1 MLNANFMPKIKLKKV
16 LIVEDDVVLVNIYS
30 KKFSNEGYDVI
41 SAADGKRG
49 LALAKAKK
57 PDMVLL
63 DLMLPL
69 MGGFEVLE
77 KIKKDDS
84 LKDMPVILLTNLND
98 CDGIKRGYNLGAS
111 DYVIK
116 SFFTPAEVVEKVNKY
131 IK

>member
-1 MLNANFMPKIKLKKV
+1 MPKIKLKKV